1 MKTDIEKA
9 LAKIE
14 FENRE
19 DNRFHTPYDKEIEFY
34 QTIKMGNVEDAMQM
48 LRPFDSD
55 GVGVLSEDKL
65 RNLKYHLIISIAF
78 ITRYCIEGGM
88 EMEEAYN
95 RSDIYIRRLD
105 GFTKEEEIEA
115 LHTEVVEAYAKRMRS
130 IRKKTM
136 YSKAIILCLEYIYT
150 NLHTKITLEV
160 LAEQANLSPTYL
172 SKLFHKEVGVSVSQ
186 YITQKRI
193 EAAEKMLRYTDFSS
207 AEIANCLC
215 FCSES
220 HFISTFKRY
229 VKVTPREYREQQ
241 FHVK

>member
-19 DNRFHTPYDKEIEFY
+19 DNRFHTPYDKEVEFY
-34 QTIKMGNVEDAMQM
+34 QTIKMGNVEEAMQL
-48 LRPFDSD
+48 LRPFNSD
-55 GVGVLSEDKL
+55 GMGVLSEDKL

-105 GFTKEEEIEA
+105 GFTKEEEIES
-115 LHTEVVEAYAKRMRS
+115 LHMELVEAYAKRMRS

-136 YSKAIILCLEYIYT
+136 YSKAIILCLEYIYA

-160 LAEQANLSPTYL
+160 LAEQAKLSPTYL

-193 EAAEKMLRYTDFSS
+193 EAAEKMLRYTEFSS

-220 HFISTFKRY
+220 HFIATFKRY

-241 FHVK
+241 FRAK

>member
-34 QTIKMGNVEDAMQM
+34 QSIKMGNVDEALQM
-48 LRPFDSD
+48 LRPFNSD
-55 GVGVLSEDKL
+55 GVGVLSDDRL
-65 RNLKYHLIISIAF
+65 RNFKYHLIITIAF

-105 GFTKEEEIEA
+105 GFTKEEEIES
-115 LHTEVVEAYAKRMRS
+115 LHKEIVEEYAKRMRS

-136 YSKAIILCLEYIYT
+136 YSKAIVLCLEYIYT
-150 NLHTKITLEV
+150 NLHTRLTLEV
-160 LAEQANLSPTYL
+160 LAEQAKLSPTYL

-193 EAAEKMLRYTDFSS
+193 EAAEKMLRYTEFSS

-241 FHVK
+241 FHAK

>member
-34 QTIKMGNVEDAMQM
+34 QTIKMGNVEEALQ
-48 LRPFDSD
+48 LIRPFNSD

-105 GFTKEEEIEA
+105 GFTKEEEIES
-115 LHTEVVEAYAKRMRS
+115 LHKELVEDYAKRMRS

-136 YSKAIILCLEYIYT
+136 YSKAIILCLEYIYA
-150 NLHTKITLEV
+150 NLHTKISLEV

-241 FHVK
+241 FHAK

>member
-1 MKTDIEKA
+1 MKLDMQKA

-34 QTIKMGNVEDAMQM
+34 QNIKMGNVEEVLEQ
-48 LRPFDSD
+48 LRSFDSD
-55 GVGVLSEDKL
+55 GMGILSEDRL
-65 RNLKYHLIISIAF
+65 RNLKYHLIITIAF

-105 GFTKEEEIEA
+105 LFRAEEEIES
-115 LHTEVVEAYAKRMRS
+115 LHREVVEESAKRMRS

-136 YSKAIILCLEYIYT
+136 YSKAIIVCLEYIYA
-150 NLHTKITLEV
+150 NLHTKITLES
-160 LAEQANLSPTYL
+160 LAERARLSPSYL
-172 SKLFHKEVGVSVSQ
+172 SKLFHKEVGVSVSR
-186 YITQKRI
+186 YIVQKRI
-193 EAAEKMLRYTDFSS
+193 EAAEKMLRYTEFSS

>member
-1 MKTDIEKA
+1 MKSDIEKA

-34 QTIKMGNVEDAMQM
+34 QTIKMGNTEEAMQM
-48 LRPFDSD
+48 LRPFNSD
-55 GVGVLSEDKL
+55 GMGILSEDKL
-65 RNLKYHLIISIAF
+65 RNLKYHLIITIAF

-105 GFTKEEEIEA
+105 KFQSETEIEA
-115 LHTEVVEAYAKRMRS
+115 LHRELVEDYAKRMRS

-136 YSKAIILCLEYIYT
+136 YSRAIIVCLEYIYA
-150 NLHTKITLEV
+150 NLHKKITLEL
-160 LAEQANLSPTYL
+160 LAEEAKLSPSYL
-172 SKLFHKEVGVSVSQ
+172 SKLFHKEVGISVSA
-186 YITQKRI
+186 YVMQKRI
-193 EAAEKMLRYTDFSS
+193 EAAEKMLRYTEFSS

-220 HFISTFKRY
+220 HFISMFKRY

-241 FHVK
+241 FHMR

>member
-1 MKTDIEKA
+1 MKSDIEKA

-34 QTIKMGNVEDAMQM
+34 QTIKMGNTEEAMQM
-48 LRPFDSD
+48 LRPFNSD
-55 GVGVLSEDKL
+55 GMGILSEDKL
-65 RNLKYHLIISIAF
+65 RNLKYHLIITIAF

-105 GFTKEEEIEA
+105 KFQAEEEIEA
-115 LHTEVVEAYAKRMRS
+115 LHKELVEDYSKRMRS

-136 YSKAIILCLEYIYT
+136 YSRAIIVCLEYIYA
-150 NLHTKITLEV
+150 NLHKKITLEL
-160 LAEQANLSPTYL
+160 LAEEAKLSPSYL
-172 SKLFHKEVGVSVSQ
+172 SKLFHKEVGISVSA
-186 YITQKRI
+186 YVMQKRI
-193 EAAEKMLRYTDFSS
+193 EAAEKMLRYTEFSS

-220 HFISTFKRY
+220 HFISMFKRY

-241 FHVK
+241 FHMR

>member
-19 DNRFHTPYDKEIEFY
+19 DHRFHTPYDKEIEFY
-34 QTIKMGNVEDAMQM
+34 QSIKMGNVDDAMRLM
-48 LRPFDSD
+48 KPFDSD
-55 GVGVLSEDKL
+55 GLGVLSENRL
-65 RNLKYHLIISIAF
+65 RNMKYHLIITIAF

-95 RSDIYIRRLD
+95 RSDIYIRRIDL
-105 GFTKEEEIEA
+105 FESEEEVVA
-115 LHTEVVEAYAKRMRS
+115 LHKELVEEYAKRMRS

-136 YSKAIILCLEYIYT
+136 YSKPVVVCLEYIYAH
-150 NLHTKITLEV
+150 LHTKITLEA
-160 LAEQANLSPTYL
+160 LAKEAKLSSTYL
-172 SKLFHKEVGVSVSQ
+172 SKLFHKEVGTSVSQ
-186 YITQKRI
+186 YIMQKRI
-193 EAAEKMLRYTDFSS
+193 EAAEKMLRYTEFSS

-220 HFISTFKRY
+220 HFISMFKRY
-229 VKVTPREYREQQ
+229 VKVTPREYRERQ
-241 FHVK
+241 FHTR

>member
-1 MKTDIEKA
+1 MKSDIEKA

-34 QTIKMGNVEDAMQM
+34 QAIKMGNTEEAMQM
-48 LRPFDSD
+48 LRPFNSD
-55 GVGVLSEDKL
+55 GMGILSEDKL
-65 RNLKYHLIISIAF
+65 RNLKYHLIITIAF

-105 GFTKEEEIEA
+105 KFQSEADIDA
-115 LHTEVVEAYAKRMRS
+115 LHRELVEEYAKRMKS

-136 YSKAIILCLEYIYT
+136 YSRAIIVCLEYIYA
-150 NLHTKITLEV
+150 NLHKKITLEL
-160 LAEQANLSPTYL
+160 LAEEAKLSPSYL
-172 SKLFHKEVGVSVSQ
+172 SKLFHKEVGISVSA
-186 YITQKRI
+186 YVMQKRI
-193 EAAEKMLRYTDFSS
+193 EAAEKMLRYTEFSS

-220 HFISTFKRY
+220 HFISMFKRY

-241 FHVK
+241 FHMR

>member
-34 QTIKMGNVEDAMQM
+34 QTIKMGNVEEAMQM
-48 LRPFDSD
+48 IRPFDSD

-115 LHTEVVEAYAKRMRS
+115 LHKELVEAYAKRMRS

>member
-1 MKTDIEKA
+1 MQIDMQKA

-19 DNRFHTPYDKEIEFY
+19 DNRFHTPYDREVEFY
-34 QTIKMGNVEDAMQM
+34 QSVKMGNVEEAMALM
-48 LRPFDSD
+48 RPFDSD
-55 GVGVLSEDKL
+55 GLGILSDNRL

-95 RSDIYIRRLD
+95 RSDIYIQRID
-105 GFTKEEEIEA
+105 KFETEEEVVA
-115 LHTEVVEAYAKRMRS
+115 LHKELVEAYAKRMRS

-136 YSKAIILCLEYIYT
+136 YSKAIIVCLEYIYA
-150 NLHTKITLEV
+150 NLHTKITLTD
-160 LAEQANLSPTYL
+160 LAKETKLSATYL

-186 YITQKRI
+186 YIMQKRI
-193 EAAEKMLRYTDFSS
+193 EAAEKMLRYTEFSS
-207 AEIANCLC
+207 AEIASSLC

-220 HFISTFKRY
+220 HFISVFKRY

-241 FHVK
+241 FHAH

>member
-14 FENRE
+14 FENQE

-34 QTIKMGNVEDAMQM
+34 QTIKMGNVEEAMQL
-48 LRPFDSD
+48 LRPFNSD
-55 GVGVLSEDKL
+55 GMGILSEDKL

-105 GFTKEEEIEA
+105 GFTKEEEIES
-115 LHTEVVEAYAKRMRS
+115 LHTELVEAYAKRMRS

-136 YSKAIILCLEYIYT
+136 YSKAIVLCLEYIYA

-160 LAEQANLSPTYL
+160 LAERAKLSPTYL

-186 YITQKRI
+186 YITQKRV
-193 EAAEKMLRYTDFSS
+193 EAAEKMLRYTEFSS

-220 HFISTFKRY
+220 HFIATFKRY

-241 FHVK
+241 FRAK

>member
-1 MKTDIEKA
+1 MKSDIEKA

-34 QTIKMGNVEDAMQM
+34 QTIKMGNAEEAMKM
-48 LRPFDSD
+48 IRPFNSD
-55 GVGVLSEDKL
+55 GMGVLSEDKL
-65 RNLKYHLIISIAF
+65 RNLKYHLIITIAF

-105 GFTKEEEIEA
+105 KFQAEEEIEA
-115 LHTEVVEAYAKRMRS
+115 LHKELVEDYAKRMRS

-136 YSKAIILCLEYIYT
+136 YSRAIIVCLEYIYA
-150 NLHTKITLEV
+150 NLHKKITLEL
-160 LAEQANLSPTYL
+160 LAEEAKLSPSYL
-172 SKLFHKEVGVSVSQ
+172 SKLFHKEVGISVSA
-186 YITQKRI
+186 YVMQKRI
-193 EAAEKMLRYTDFSS
+193 EAAEKMLRYTEFSS

-220 HFISTFKRY
+220 HFISMFKRY

-241 FHVK
+241 FHMR

>member
-1 MKTDIEKA
+1 MKSDIEKA

-34 QTIKMGNVEDAMQM
+34 QTIKMGNTEEAMQK
-48 LRPFDSD
+48 LRPFNSD
-55 GVGVLSEDKL
+55 GMGILSEDKL

-105 GFTKEEEIEA
+105 KFQSEAEIEA
-115 LHTEVVEAYAKRMRS
+115 LHRELVEEYAKRMRS

-136 YSKAIILCLEYIYT
+136 YSRAIIVCLEYIYA
-150 NLHTKITLEV
+150 NLHKKITLEL
-160 LAEQANLSPTYL
+160 LAEEAKLSPSYL
-172 SKLFHKEVGVSVSQ
+172 SKLFHKEVGVSVSA
-186 YITQKRI
+186 YVMQKRI
-193 EAAEKMLRYTDFSS
+193 EAAEKMLRYTEFSS

-220 HFISTFKRY
+220 HFISMFKRY

-241 FHVK
+241 FHMR

>member
-34 QTIKMGNVEDAMQM
+34 QTIKMGNVEEAMQL
-48 LRPFDSD
+48 LRPFNSD
-55 GVGVLSEDKL
+55 GMGILSEDKL

-105 GFTKEEEIEA
+105 GFTKEEEIES
-115 LHTEVVEAYAKRMRS
+115 LHMELVEAYAKRMRS

-136 YSKAIILCLEYIYT
+136 YSKAIILCLEYIYA

-160 LAEQANLSPTYL
+160 LAEQAKLSPTYL

-193 EAAEKMLRYTDFSS
+193 EAAEKMLRYTEFSS

-220 HFISTFKRY
+220 HFIATFKRY

-241 FHVK
+241 FRAK

>member
-34 QTIKMGNVEDAMQM
+34 QTIKMGNVEEAMQL
-48 LRPFDSD
+48 LRPFNSD
-55 GVGVLSEDKL
+55 GMGILSEDKL

-105 GFTKEEEIEA
+105 GFTKEEEIES
-115 LHTEVVEAYAKRMRS
+115 LHKELVEDYAKRMRS

-136 YSKAIILCLEYIYT
+136 YSKAIILCLEYIYA
-150 NLHTKITLEV
+150 NLHTKISLEV

-193 EAAEKMLRYTDFSS
+193 EAAEKMLRYTEFSS

-241 FHVK
+241 FHAK

>member
-14 FENRE
+14 YENRE
-19 DNRFHTPYDKEIEFY
+19 DNRFHTPYDKEVEFY
-34 QTIKMGNVEDAMQM
+34 QSIKMGNVEEAMQL

-55 GVGVLSEDKL
+55 GLGVLSDDRL
-65 RNLKYHLIISIAF
+65 RNLRYHLIITIAF

-95 RSDIYIRRLD
+95 RSDIYIRRID
-105 GFTKEEEIEA
+105 VMQKEEEIIAIHKE
-115 LHTEVVEAYAKRMRS
+115 LVEAYAKRMRS

-136 YSKAIILCLEYIYT
+136 YSRSVIVCLEYIYAH
-150 NLHTKITLEV
+150 LHVKITLED
-160 LAEQANLSPTYL
+160 LGKETKLSPTYL
-172 SKLFHKEVGVSVSQ
+172 SKLFHKEVGISVSQ
-186 YITQKRI
+186 YILQKRI
-193 EAAEKMLRYTDFSS
+193 EAAEKMLRYTEFSS
-207 AEIANCLC
+207 AEIANSLC

-220 HFISTFKRY
+220 HFISMFKRY

-241 FHVK
+241 FRSR

>member
-1 MKTDIEKA
+1 MKSDIEKA

-34 QTIKMGNVEDAMQM
+34 QTIKMGNVEEALQL
-48 LRPFDSD
+48 LRPFNSD
-55 GVGVLSEDKL
+55 GMGVLSEDRL

-105 GFTKEEEIEA
+105 KFQSEKEIED
-115 LHTEVVEAYAKRMRS
+115 LHRELVEDYAKRMRS

-136 YSKAIILCLEYIYT
+136 YSRAIIVCLEYIYA
-150 NLHTKITLEV
+150 NLHKKITLEL
-160 LAEQANLSPTYL
+160 LAEEAKLSPSYL
-172 SKLFHKEVGVSVSQ
+172 SKLFHKEVGISVSA
-186 YITQKRI
+186 YVMQKRI
-193 EAAEKMLRYTDFSS
+193 EAAEKMLRYTEFSS

-220 HFISTFKRY
+220 HFIAMFKRY

-241 FHVK
+241 FHMR

>member
-1 MKTDIEKA
+1 MKSDIEKA

-34 QTIKMGNVEDAMQM
+34 QTIKMGNVEEAMQL
-48 LRPFDSD
+48 LRPFNSD
-55 GVGVLSEDKL
+55 GMGVLSEDRL

-105 GFTKEEEIEA
+105 TFQSETEIEA
-115 LHTEVVEAYAKRMRS
+115 LHRELVEEYAKRMRS

-136 YSKAIILCLEYIYT
+136 YSRAIIVCLEYIYA
-150 NLHTKITLEV
+150 NLHKKITLEL
-160 LAEQANLSPTYL
+160 LAEEAKLSPSYL
-172 SKLFHKEVGVSVSQ
+172 SKLFHKEVGISVSA
-186 YITQKRI
+186 YVMQKRI
-193 EAAEKMLRYTDFSS
+193 EAAEKMLRYTEFSS

-220 HFISTFKRY
+220 HFISMFKRY

-241 FHVK
+241 FHTK

>member
-1 MKTDIEKA
+1 MKSDIEKA

-34 QTIKMGNVEDAMQM
+34 QTIKMGNTEEAMQM
-48 LRPFDSD
+48 LRPFNSD
-55 GVGVLSEDKL
+55 GMGILSEDKL
-65 RNLKYHLIISIAF
+65 RNLKYHLIITIAF

-105 GFTKEEEIEA
+105 KFQAEEEIEA
-115 LHTEVVEAYAKRMRS
+115 LHKELVEDYAKRMRS

-136 YSKAIILCLEYIYT
+136 YSRAIIVCLEYIYA
-150 NLHTKITLEV
+150 NLHKKITLEL
-160 LAEQANLSPTYL
+160 LAEEAKLSPSYL
-172 SKLFHKEVGVSVSQ
+172 SKLFHKEVGISVSA
-186 YITQKRI
+186 YVMQKRI
-193 EAAEKMLRYTDFSS
+193 EAAEKMLRYTEFSS

-220 HFISTFKRY
+220 HFISMFKRY

-241 FHVK
+241 FHMR

>member
-1 MKTDIEKA
+1 MNVDKK
-9 LAKIE
+9 LSHVE
-14 FENRE
+14 FLNRE
-19 DNRFHTPYDKEIEFY
+19 HNISHLSYDREMLFFHNIRLGNIDEVHRLFKPFTGED
-34 QTIKMGNVEDAMQM
+34 MGK
-48 LRPFDSD
+48 LSD
-55 GVGVLSEDKL
+55 DHL
-65 RNLKYHLIISIAF
+65 RNMKYHLIVTIAL
-78 ITRYCIEGGM
+78 ITRCCIEGGM

-105 GFTKEEEIEA
+105 GFTSEEEIES
-115 LHTEVVEAYAKRMRS
+115 LHTEIVEEYAKRMRN

-136 YSKAIILCLEYIYT
+136 YSKAIIVCLEYIYA
-150 NLHTKITLEV
+150 NLHTKITLER
-160 LAEQANLSPTYL
+160 LAERAKLSPSYL
-172 SKLFHKEVGVSVSQ
+172 SKLFHKEVGVSVSG

-193 EAAEKMLRYTDFSS
+193 EAAEKMLRYTEFSS

-220 HFISTFKRY
+220 HFIATFKRY

>member
-1 MKTDIEKA
+1 MKSDIEKA

-34 QTIKMGNVEDAMQM
+34 QTIKMGNPEDAMQM
-48 LRPFDSD
+48 LRPFNSD
-55 GVGVLSEDKL
+55 GMGILSEDKL
-65 RNLKYHLIISIAF
+65 RNLKYHLIITIAF

-105 GFTKEEEIEA
+105 KFQSEEEIEA
-115 LHTEVVEAYAKRMRS
+115 LHRELVEEYAKRMRS

-136 YSKAIILCLEYIYT
+136 YSRAIIVCLEYIYA
-150 NLHTKITLEV
+150 NLHKKITLEL
-160 LAEQANLSPTYL
+160 LAEEANLSPSYL
-172 SKLFHKEVGVSVSQ
+172 SKLFHKEVGISVSA
-186 YITQKRI
+186 YVMQKRI

-220 HFISTFKRY
+220 HFISMFKRY

-241 FHVK
+241 FHMR

>member
-1 MKTDIEKA
+1 VKSDIEKA

-34 QTIKMGNVEDAMQM
+34 QTIKMGNVEEALQL
-48 LRPFDSD
+48 LRPFNSD
-55 GVGVLSEDKL
+55 GMGVLSEDRL

-105 GFTKEEEIEA
+105 KFQSEKEIED
-115 LHTEVVEAYAKRMRS
+115 LHRELVEDYAKRMRS

-136 YSKAIILCLEYIYT
+136 YSRAIIVCLEYIYA
-150 NLHTKITLEV
+150 NLHKKITLEL
-160 LAEQANLSPTYL
+160 LAEEAKLSPSYL
-172 SKLFHKEVGVSVSQ
+172 SKLFHKEVGISVSA
-186 YITQKRI
+186 YVMQKRI
-193 EAAEKMLRYTDFSS
+193 EAAEKMLRYTEFSS

-220 HFISTFKRY
+220 HFIAMFKRY

-241 FHVK
+241 FHMR